1 MIQAS
6 LNMIHFHKFN
16 DKMGRESVATSTL
29 CLKSC
34 DRFVLVEGEAENEGD
49 GLCHGNLAE
58 TGVVSVSK
66 SSAAKRNSWD
76 L

>member
-6 LNMIHFHKFN
+6 LNMIYFHKFK
-16 DKMGRESVATSTL
+16 DKMGRESTATSTL
-29 CLKSC
+29 YLNSC

-58 TGVVSVSK
+58 TGAVSVSK
-66 SSAAKRNSWD
+66 SSAANRNSWD

>member
-1 MIQAS
+1 MIY
-6 LNMIHFHKFN
+6 FHKFK
-16 DKMGRESVATSTL
+16 DKMGTESTGTSTL
-29 CLKSC
+29 YLNSC

-58 TGVVSVSK
+58 TGAVSVSK
-66 SSAAKRNSWD
+66 SRAANRNSWD